1 MTESRRTHQDWNE
14 LSRQNE
20 KLRQEND
27 RLRQI
32 LRSICRG
39 MAEYGKEC
47 NQRSEESP
55 EKPSRISAGD
65 PSAFA

>member
-1 MTESRRTHQDWNE
+1 MRNEGMHHDRSRRTRQDWNE

-27 RLRQI
+27 SLRHI
-32 LRSICRG
+32 LKSICRT

-47 NQRSEESP
+47 VQVEEDSL
-55 EKPSRISAGD
+55 EKPS
-65 PSAFA
+65 